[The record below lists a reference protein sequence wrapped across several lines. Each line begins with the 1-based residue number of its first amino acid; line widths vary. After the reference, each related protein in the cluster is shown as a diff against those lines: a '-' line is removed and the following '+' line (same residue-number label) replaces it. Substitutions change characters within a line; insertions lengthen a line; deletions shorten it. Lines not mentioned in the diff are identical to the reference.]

1 MRPQDT
7 LRQLTRSGLALAR
20 RPLVVAAYAT
30 GLVKGTVEGTLHV
43 TGSLASAVLRS
54 PRDTRPPVA
63 GPGEES
69 GHIGERTR
77 YGGLNTEAA
86 PPMSPGGGGEPI
98 EHEPTAESRDVAHG
112 DAAVQPR
119 EVESWA
125 EEVNDAEPEE
135 ADGADGEPL
144 IDPGTAKAVRSE
156 SETLRRAAD
165 PDKG

>member
-7 LRQLTRSGLALAR
+7 FRQLTRGGVALAR

-30 GLVKGTVEGTLHV
+30 GLVKGTVEGALHL
-43 TGSLASAVLRS
+43 TGILVGTVLHS
-54 PRDTRPPVA
+54 PRDSRPPIVE
-63 GPGEES
+63 PGDDV
-69 GHIGERTR
+69 GHTGERTR
-77 YGGLNTEAA
+77 YGGLNTEPA

-125 EEVNDAEPEE
+125 QEVDAAEPEE
-135 ADGADGEPL
+135 ADEADDGPL
-144 IDPGTAKAVRSE
+144 LDPGTAKAVRSE
-156 SETLRRAAD
+156 FETLRKPAD